1 MDLGRES
8 NHTKE
13 STLKNCC
20 KNLIALSDT
29 FIVVTDEDYTEDIV
43 KLAKQIGWE
52 GFYTME
58 SADIVELLEEEP
70 MASSISDE
78 DDDQENDVGETESEW
93 NLRDLREGFQ
103 LADTLL
109 NHF

>member
-1 MDLGRES
+1 M
-8 NHTKE
+8 
-13 STLKNCC
+13 
-20 KNLIALSDT
+20 A
-29 FIVVTDEDYTEDIV
+29 TDEDCTEDIV
-43 KLAKQIGWE
+43 RIAKQIGGE

-103 LADTLL
+103 VAYTQND
-109 NHF
+109 

>member
-29 FIVVTDEDYTEDIV
+29 FIVATDEDCTEDIV
-43 KLAKQIGWE
+43 KLAKQIGGE

-70 MASSISDE
+70 IGVEHS
-78 DDDQENDVGETESEW
+78 
-93 NLRDLREGFQ
+93 
-103 LADTLL
+103 
-109 NHF
+109 

>member
-1 MDLGRES
+1 MDLRRQS

-20 KNLIALSDT
+20 KNLIDLSDT
-29 FIVVTDEDYTEDIV
+29 FIVATDEDCTEDIV
-43 KLAKQIGWE
+43 KLAKQIGGE

-70 MASSISDE
+70 IGVEHS
-78 DDDQENDVGETESEW
+78 W
-93 NLRDLREGFQ
+93 
-103 LADTLL
+103 
-109 NHF
+109 